1 VRALNVLFAAD
12 PHNPVK
18 VGVLFQQQRSLYF
31 EYDAEWLSEGF
42 ALSPYQLK
50 LSSHLIQDETRL
62 WQGLHGVFNDSLP
75 DGWGL
80 LLMDR
85 ELRKSG
91 IDPRSISSLDRLA
104 WLGHRTMGALVY
116 EPVEGPDSDPV
127 LVELNRLAE
136 NAQQVFA
143 GSSSEVLPELF
154 RAGGSPG
161 GARPKALIATNGEQ
175 VVTADG
181 EIPQGFTPWL
191 VKFAAKDDF
200 PDAGNIEYA
209 YSLMARDA
217 GLEMPETVL
226 MDGQYFAVRRFDRID
241 NHRLHTHTF
250 GNMVG
255 ADFRVPSL
263 DYEELFRVVLDVTK
277 SRQELLKALRQMIF
291 NIATHNRDDHSKNF
305 SFFWNGSEQAWRLT
319 PAYDLMFSNGIHGE
333 HTMTVAGEGKQPGR
347 DHVMQLARKFSVE
360 QEAALSMEQMNAVVQ
375 NWAHYAEQAGVLEQ
389 GYELRNYFQ
398 VL

>member
-1 VRALNVLFAAD
+1 MRALNVLFAAD

-91 IDPRSISSLDRLA
+91 IDPRSISPLDRLA

>member
-1 VRALNVLFAAD
+1 MRALNVLFAAD
-12 PHNPVK
+12 PRCPVK
-18 VGVLFQQQRSLYF
+18 VGVLFQQHRSLYF

>member
-1 VRALNVLFAAD
+1 MRALNVLFAAD
-12 PHNPVK
+12 PRCSVK
-18 VGVLFQQQRSLYF
+18 VGVLFQQHRSLYF

-85 ELRKSG
+85 ELRKSD
-91 IDPRSISSLDRLA
+91 IDPRSISPLDRLA

>member
-1 VRALNVLFAAD
+1 MRALNVLFAAD

-18 VGVLFQQQRSLYF
+18 VGVLFQQHRSLYF

-91 IDPRSISSLDRLA
+91 IDPRSISPLDRLA

-127 LVELNRLAE
+127 LVELSRLAE

>member
-1 VRALNVLFAAD
+1 MRALNVLFAAD

-91 IDPRSISSLDRLA
+91 IDPRSISPLDRLA

-175 VVTADG
+175 IVTADG

>member
-91 IDPRSISSLDRLA
+91 IDPRSISPLDRLA